1 MEIKK
6 GDTVVMLTGKDKG
19 KKGAVVK
26 ASPADKK
33 VVVENLNMVIK
44 HVKPRG
50 ANQPGGKLDQP
61 AAVDVSNVMLV
72 CPVCGMPTKVA
83 HDKVDGKNV
92 RKCKKCGAV
101 LDVKATKKSGKKASV
116 KKSVKKGDVVKA
128 VIVRSVRGIGR
139 RDGSHIRFDENA
151 AVIIDHQ
158 KQPRGTRIFGPI
170 ARELRDKDYMKIISL
185 APEVL

>member
-19 KKGAVVK
+19 KKGTVVK

-33 VVVENLNMVIK
+33 VVVEGLNMVVK

-50 ANQPGGKLDQP
+50 ANQPGGKMDQP

-72 CPVCGMPTKVA
+72 CPVCGEATKVA
-83 HDKVDGKNV
+83 HDKAEGKNV

-101 LDVKATKKSGKKASV
+101 LDGKAVAKKATAKKATAKKSKKADEAPAETSEAPKKAAKKATKKQA
-116 KKSVKKGDVVKA
+116 
-128 VIVRSVRGIGR
+128 
-139 RDGSHIRFDENA
+139 E
-151 AVIIDHQ
+151 
-158 KQPRGTRIFGPI
+158 
-170 ARELRDKDYMKIISL
+170 
-185 APEVL
+185 

>member
-19 KKGAVVK
+19 KKGTVLQ

-72 CPVCGMPTKVA
+72 CPECGMPTKVA

-92 RKCKKCGAV
+92 RKCKKCGAL
-101 LDVKATKKSGKKASV
+101 LDGKAAAKKATAKKATAKKTKKADAEAPAEQTEAPKKAAKKATKKQA
-116 KKSVKKGDVVKA
+116 
-128 VIVRSVRGIGR
+128 
-139 RDGSHIRFDENA
+139 E
-151 AVIIDHQ
+151 
-158 KQPRGTRIFGPI
+158 
-170 ARELRDKDYMKIISL
+170 
-185 APEVL
+185 

>member
-19 KKGAVVK
+19 KKGTVVK

-33 VVVENLNMVIK
+33 VVVEGLNMVVK

-50 ANQPGGKLDQP
+50 ANQPGGKMDQP

-72 CPVCGMPTKVA
+72 CPVCGEATKVA
-83 HDKVDGKNV
+83 HEKAEGKNV

-101 LDVKATKKSGKKASV
+101 LDGKTAAKKATAKKATAKKSKKADEAPAETSEAPKKAAKKATKKQA
-116 KKSVKKGDVVKA
+116 
-128 VIVRSVRGIGR
+128 
-139 RDGSHIRFDENA
+139 E
-151 AVIIDHQ
+151 
-158 KQPRGTRIFGPI
+158 
-170 ARELRDKDYMKIISL
+170 
-185 APEVL
+185 

>member
-19 KKGAVVK
+19 KKGTVIK

-33 VVVENLNMVIK
+33 VVVEGLNMVVK

-50 ANQPGGKLDQP
+50 ANQPGGKVDQP

-72 CPVCGMPTKVA
+72 CPICGAPTKVA
-83 HDKVDGKNV
+83 HEKVEDKNV

-101 LDVKATKKSGKKASV
+101 LDGKAAAKPKKAAAKKSKKAEAEEVAPTEEAPKKATKKATKKKA
-116 KKSVKKGDVVKA
+116 
-128 VIVRSVRGIGR
+128 
-139 RDGSHIRFDENA
+139 E
-151 AVIIDHQ
+151 
-158 KQPRGTRIFGPI
+158 
-170 ARELRDKDYMKIISL
+170 
-185 APEVL
+185 

>member
-19 KKGAVVK
+19 KKGTVLQAN
-26 ASPADKK
+26 PADKK

-72 CPVCGMPTKVA
+72 CPECGMPTKVA

-101 LDVKATKKSGKKASV
+101 IDSKTTAKKATAKKATAKKAKAADAELPAEEVAAEATEKKAPVKKATKKPVKKATE
-116 KKSVKKGDVVKA
+116 KA
-128 VIVRSVRGIGR
+128 A
-139 RDGSHIRFDENA
+139 E
-151 AVIIDHQ
+151 
-158 KQPRGTRIFGPI
+158 
-170 ARELRDKDYMKIISL
+170 
-185 APEVL
+185 